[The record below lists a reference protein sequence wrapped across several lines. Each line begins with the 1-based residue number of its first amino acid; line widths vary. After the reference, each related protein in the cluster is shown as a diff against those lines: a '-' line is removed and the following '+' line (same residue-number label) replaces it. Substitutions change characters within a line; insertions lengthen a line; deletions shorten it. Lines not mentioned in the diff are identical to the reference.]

1 MTTVNSP
8 EEDKE
13 KKDRVDN
20 EEELDYD
27 MKTEK
32 RETPAKFLMEELDKD
47 LTRFELKKRRMKVK
61 REIRDIRKR
70 ARERIVKVKEKAG
83 YISDSEEE
91 DQLEDNGNID
101 IMTETPKVKKEP
113 DTRNVEVETGNNRE
127 FEENIR
133 KNETY
138 MDETGQ
144 ERFEDPAQRADP
156 EHIQLKKLDRAS
168 ISEDHEIIDRDSGDK

>member
-1 MTTVNSP
+1 
-8 EEDKE
+8 
-13 KKDRVDN
+13 
-20 EEELDYD
+20 
-27 MKTEK
+27 
-32 RETPAKFLMEELDKD
+32 
-47 LTRFELKKRRMKVK
+47 MKVK

-70 ARERIVKVKEKAG
+70 ASERIVKVKEKAG

-133 KNETY
+133 KNQTY

-144 ERFEDPAQRADP
+144 ERFEDPA
-156 EHIQLKKLDRAS
+156 
-168 ISEDHEIIDRDSGDK
+168 

>member
-1 MTTVNSP
+1 MVLGHPALDFLLAINIQNFAQKEGCDNSQQS
-8 EEDKE
+8 
-13 KKDRVDN
+13 RGRQ
-20 EEELDYD
+20 
-27 MKTEK
+27 EK
-32 RETPAKFLMEELDKD
+32 RETPAEFLMEELDKD

-133 KNETY
+133 KNQTY

-144 ERFEDPAQRADP
+144 ERFEDPA
-156 EHIQLKKLDRAS
+156 
-168 ISEDHEIIDRDSGDK
+168 

>member
-1 MTTVNSP
+1 MVLGHPALDFLLAINIQNFAYKEGCDNSQQS
-8 EEDKE
+8 
-13 KKDRVDN
+13 RGRQ
-20 EEELDYD
+20 
-27 MKTEK
+27 EK
-32 RETPAKFLMEELDKD
+32 RETPAEFLMEELDKD

-91 DQLEDNGNID
+91 DQLEDNGIID
-101 IMTETPKVKKEP
+101 IKTETPKVKKEP

-133 KNETY
+133 KN
-138 MDETGQ
+138 
-144 ERFEDPAQRADP
+144 
-156 EHIQLKKLDRAS
+156 
-168 ISEDHEIIDRDSGDK
+168 